1 MSPVNDMNSDNEEEE
16 KHFEFNVRNERR
28 DNLNNANN
36 MVIESA
42 KQQLLDASQS
52 HLENSSDIDI
62 QTVNMLAVLPM

>member
-52 HLENSSDIDI
+52 HLENSSDIEI